1 MHLQGLTLII
11 KLGDSLVVHWLGLH
25 ASTAGGMGSIPG
37 RGTETH
43 RWYSIIKK
51 NIFTLYQQTEYDFVH
66 IRVMYL
72 CEILVFS
79 VVIWLC

>member
-1 MHLQGLTLII
+1 MFMHLQGLTLII

-43 RWYSIIKK
+43 R
-51 NIFTLYQQTEYDFVH
+51 
-66 IRVMYL
+66 
-72 CEILVFS
+72 
-79 VVIWLC
+79 